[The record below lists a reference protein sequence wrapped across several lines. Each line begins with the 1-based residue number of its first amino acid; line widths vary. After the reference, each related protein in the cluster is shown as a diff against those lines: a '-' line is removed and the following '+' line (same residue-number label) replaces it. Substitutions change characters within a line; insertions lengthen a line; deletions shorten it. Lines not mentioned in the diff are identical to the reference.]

1 MKSYL
6 KIFTEFGPILVFF
19 IMNSK
24 YDIFYATAAFM
35 AATAIVIPI
44 AWKMD
49 GKIPIMPV
57 VIGIF
62 VLFFG
67 SLTLF
72 LQDDTFIKIK
82 PTIVNLLFAFILVFS
97 NTLLKKNILKLLLGS
112 AFKLTEKGWN
122 ILNIRWTFFF
132 IFLAILNEFVWRN
145 YSTDTLV
152 TFKLFGIL
160 PITLI
165 WAVLQ
170 MPLVLKESKEKIK

>member
-35 AATAIVIPI
+35 VATAIVIPI

-49 GKIPIMPV
+49 GKIPIMPI

-145 YSTDTLV
+145 YSTDTWV
-152 TFKLFGIL
+152 TFKLFGSI
-160 PITLI
+160 
-165 WAVLQ
+165 
-170 MPLVLKESKEKIK
+170 